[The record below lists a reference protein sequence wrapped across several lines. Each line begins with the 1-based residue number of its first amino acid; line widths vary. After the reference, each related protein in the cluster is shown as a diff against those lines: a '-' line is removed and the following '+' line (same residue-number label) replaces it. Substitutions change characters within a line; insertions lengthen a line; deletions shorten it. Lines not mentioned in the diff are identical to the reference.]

1 MTADPDPDRPPM
13 GITVW
18 VWVNGQGKTNLKNEH
33 RIRNK
38 HKNYKTM
45 KKLVLTIAI
54 VLGLS
59 LSSFAEY
66 GGGLFKRG
74 VVSDEEFYGA
84 DYRGDG
90 LLTPKLPGH
99 DLNGDQDAPLGAGIA
114 LLAALGGAYLVA
126 KKRREE

>member
-1 MTADPDPDRPPM
+1 
-13 GITVW
+13 
-18 VWVNGQGKTNLKNEH
+18 
-33 RIRNK
+33 
-38 HKNYKTM
+38 M

-84 DYRGDG
+84 GGYRDG
-90 LLTPKLPGH
+90 LLTPKLPQH
-99 DLNGDQDAPLGAGIA
+99 DQPGDQDAPLGAGIA

>member
-1 MTADPDPDRPPM
+1 M

-74 VVSDEEFYGA
+74 VTDEEFYGA
-84 DYRGDG
+84 GGYREEG
-90 LLTPKLPGH
+90 LLTPKLPQH
-99 DLNGDQDAPLGAGIA
+99 DQDGDQDAPLGAGIA

>member
-1 MTADPDPDRPPM
+1 
-13 GITVW
+13 
-18 VWVNGQGKTNLKNEH
+18 
-33 RIRNK
+33 
-38 HKNYKTM
+38 M

-74 VVSDEEFYGA
+74 VTDEEFYGA
-84 DYRGDG
+84 SGYREEG

-99 DLNGDQDAPLGAGIA
+99 NLDGDQDV
-114 LLAALGGAYLVA
+114 LAALGGAYLVA